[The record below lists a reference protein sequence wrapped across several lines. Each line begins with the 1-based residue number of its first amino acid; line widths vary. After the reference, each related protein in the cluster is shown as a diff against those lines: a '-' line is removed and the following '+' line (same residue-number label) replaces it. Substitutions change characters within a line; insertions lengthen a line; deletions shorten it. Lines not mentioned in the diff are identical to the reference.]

1 MSNELDEYC
10 KKIGIANYCSKE
22 WISKEDERRANNKRI
37 NESGLRI
44 HWIMNHLGE
53 VCTTCG
59 HDSNEQDILR
69 GFVLDIIKAHIMRNN
84 NNA

>member
-53 VCTTCG
+53 VCSTRG

-69 GFVLDIIKAHIMRNN
+69 GFVLDIIKAHIMRNYSK
-84 NNA
+84 